1 MERAKSR
8 AAQWWGRGYPG
19 PRSWT
24 GARSMPSSWPAR
36 GLGLRGSRAASCSS
50 RVMQH
55 RGCTA
60 SAATIDVVQADD
72 VVLAEIAA
80 GLHLDQFERDPARIG
95 EPMDRAARAVDR
107 LR

>member
-1 MERAKSR
+1 
-8 AAQWWGRGYPG
+8 
-19 PRSWT
+19 
-24 GARSMPSSWPAR
+24 MPASWPAR

-60 SAATIDVVQADD
+60 SAAPIDVVQADD

-80 GLHLDQFERDPARIG
+80 RLPLDQFERDPARIG
-95 EPMDRAARAVDR
+95 EPMDRADRDVDR
-107 LR
+107 LVLMHGLDPLAAPDLGGAPAPPPVVCP